1 MSSASETPRAGG
13 ESRAI
18 CGRPGAARCARRV
31 DSFGYTRRRHNPL
44 ELASGEV
51 LFTPDEF
58 RSSLEKQNYDKE
70 PIWADLYYID
80 NGEAAGQSQMEYY
93 DTLGDV
99 RSFIRI
105 CIYASRSQYED
116 LLANIRSGLVLTR
129 VDVKFAEGS
138 QYWQSANPD
147 QRYSRKIWKHEGYIT
162 EQFEPA
168 VVPVEGHAF
177 YYTILDDDK
186 CVAGSVLR

>member
-1 MSSASETPRAGG
+1 MGK
-13 ESRAI
+13 
-18 CGRPGAARCARRV
+18 RPAKAKWNI
-31 DSFGYTRRRHNPL
+31 T
-44 ELASGEV
+44 
-51 LFTPDEF
+51 T
-58 RSSLEKQNYDKE
+58 Q
-70 PIWADLYYID
+70 
-80 NGEAAGQSQMEYY
+80 
-93 DTLGDV
+93 LGDV

-116 LLANIRSGLVLTR
+116 LLANISGLVLTR

>member
-1 MSSASETPRAGG
+1 
-13 ESRAI
+13 
-18 CGRPGAARCARRV
+18 
-31 DSFGYTRRRHNPL
+31 
-44 ELASGEV
+44 
-51 LFTPDEF
+51 
-58 RSSLEKQNYDKE
+58 LEKQNYDKE

-147 QRYSRKIWKHEGYIT
+147 QRYSRKNWKHEGYIT